1 MRAAALRIPQT
12 QYCNRSLEYQM
23 IREYHPLTAHRLQ
36 PGARYHQP
44 DQEPEH
50 VRIDSPALLV
60 MTDLRQIPAAT
71 IDLEA
76 PIDAANRFMIRRGV
90 RLLLVSDDER
100 QVLGLITSN
109 DVSGEKPVQ
118 FALERAIK
126 RQEIRVRDIMI
137 PCERLEVMHY
147 ADVIHAEV
155 GHIVATLQRAGRQ
168 HALVAETGVDGKTQ
182 TVRGIFSASQIGR
195 QLGVAVQT
203 TEVAQTFAEIGDAL
217 KR

>member
-1 MRAAALRIPQT
+1 M
-12 QYCNRSLEYQM
+12 N
-23 IREYHPLTAHRLQ
+23 REYLPLTAYRLQ

-44 DQEPEH
+44 GQEPKR
-50 VRIDSPALLV
+50 VRIDSPALAV

-71 IDLEA
+71 IDQEA
-76 PIDAANRFMIRRGV
+76 PVDAANRFMIRRGV

-118 FALERAIK
+118 FALERGIR

-137 PCERLEVMHY
+137 PCQRLEVMHY
-147 ADVIHAEV
+147 DDLIHAEV

-168 HALVAETGVDGKTQ
+168 HALVADTGVDGKTQ

-195 QLGVAVQT
+195 QLGVAIQT

-217 KR
+217 RR